1 MILYYWNT
9 AKCNYITGPQLN
21 VITLLEQL
29 KERIYVHYIHYIQTA
44 TCRGKGK
51 ESLTE

>member
-21 VITLLEQL
+21 VIILLEQL
-29 KERIYVHYIHYIQTA
+29 KERIYVHYIQTA

-51 ESLTE
+51 DSLTE